1 MIPFF
6 RAAIHDGRMLG
17 GALQQC
23 RADTGTGNRLQKL
36 ATEKVSV
43 LPYHL
48 SLGRPIFRQFKQK
61 LFARREKIVGLNKES
76 SHRKVP
82 DDCGC
87 ALFAEQRSKPE
98 RAAWRVTAVGRCA
111 CRRLQLSRHTHG
123 DRPAIAMLE
132 PKRVNEAL
140 RRGGTFYSWFAYS
153 YVRREALSQRRCN
166 EESMDFDKLARRY
179 RGAVARGYE
188 AARVDRK
195 WAAEQEAAGAVLRR
209 LPPKSKVLDVP
220 VGTGRL
226 IPILASCGL
235 MITGVD
241 ASFDMLKE
249 AEKSARKAGAR
260 AELQVGDIRDLPF
273 PDASFELVSC
283 LRFLNWIDIGGV
295 RAVLPELSRV
305 SSSKLL
311 IGVRYLTPLSEIVP
325 SPRALVWRVAQHMAL
340 PSKRLKRWGL
350 VLHYKQE
357 VEQALQELDL
367 KVVERVLIERR
378 WDSSDYV
385 FYLLEKGKRV
395 PLKTEGSVPLGD
407 SPYKPR

>member
-1 MIPFF
+1 
-6 RAAIHDGRMLG
+6 
-17 GALQQC
+17 
-23 RADTGTGNRLQKL
+23 
-36 ATEKVSV
+36 
-43 LPYHL
+43 
-48 SLGRPIFRQFKQK
+48 
-61 LFARREKIVGLNKES
+61 
-76 SHRKVP
+76 
-82 DDCGC
+82 
-87 ALFAEQRSKPE
+87 
-98 RAAWRVTAVGRCA
+98 
-111 CRRLQLSRHTHG
+111 
-123 DRPAIAMLE
+123 
-132 PKRVNEAL
+132 
-140 RRGGTFYSWFAYS
+140 
-153 YVRREALSQRRCN
+153 
-166 EESMDFDKLARRY
+166 MDFDKLARRY

-283 LRFLNWIDIGGV
+283 LRFLNWIDMGGV